1 MRAARWQIRFNYA
14 ISLLVSAAM
23 LSWPDG
29 RPSYVALETF
39 GGLDVPWWVWPA
51 LLAFGAVF
59 LLSARGRVWLTAGYM
74 LTGILVMTIAVCV
87 FVSIGPTVQLGPAV
101 ALVLGC
107 MRQGTSAKS
116 EAA

>member
-1 MRAARWQIRFNYA
+1 MRPAKWQIRFNYA
-14 ISLLVSAAM
+14 VSLIVSAGM

-51 LLAFGAVF
+51 LLIFGAAV
-59 LLSARGRVWLTAGYM
+59 LLTARGRIWLTAGY
-74 LTGILVMTIAVCV
+74 LLCGVLVMTIAVCV
-87 FVSIGPTVQLGPAV
+87 ALSVGPTVQLGPAI

-107 MRQGTSAKS
+107 IRQGGSAKS
-116 EAA
+116 EVA